1 MEKNDW
7 LGFKGRTVRQQRQPE
22 SESQVETMMPETEV
36 KFKEE
41 KGEYVMWRVGKN
53 PYGQLEKSN
62 YFIL

>member
-1 MEKNDW
+1 
-7 LGFKGRTVRQQRQPE
+7 
-22 SESQVETMMPETEV
+22 MPETEV

-41 KGEYVMWRVGKN
+41 KGEYVMWRVGQN